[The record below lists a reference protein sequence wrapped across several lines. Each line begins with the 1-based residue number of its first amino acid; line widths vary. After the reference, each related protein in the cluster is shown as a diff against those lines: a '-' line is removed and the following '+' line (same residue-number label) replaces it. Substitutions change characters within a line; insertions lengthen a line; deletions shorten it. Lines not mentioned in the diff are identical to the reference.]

1 MARGPEGRNV
11 SGNVADLQGLLKV
24 FTGDDGCDLAGER
37 LFRAPGRINLMGDHT
52 DYNGGLVLPAAID
65 YETRILCVP
74 SERVR
79 LRSLDVEGIVELSPT
94 GDEGR
99 VEGWGR
105 YIAGILR
112 VLGERGRRPQGLT
125 GVIDSSVPVGR
136 GLSSSA
142 ALEIAF
148 AMAACALAGFE
159 LEPLELA
166 KVCQEAEERVAGVEC
181 GIMDQAVA
189 VLAEAGNATLLNCA
203 SLESSQIP
211 IPPWLSIIAVD
222 SGVER
227 SLAGSS
233 YNRRRREC
241 EEALSAVQSYMP
253 GIQTLSDIGEDSL
266 GEALSCLDDLHAHR
280 LRHVVTENA
289 RVLELA
295 LVLTHAAPRPEP
307 STETRLREICAASQA
322 SLVDEFEAGHPN
334 TNKLVEIA
342 TEMEGCL
349 GARQTGAGWGGS
361 IVVIARSDQAREVMP
376 VICDR
381 YLNATGKTAVARIC
395 APAGAASEI
404 TDAINHPKPTEGSG
418 E

>member
-1 MARGPEGRNV
+1 MTSHLSDLWGPLETL
-11 SGNVADLQGLLKV
+11 ADDLEYNL
-24 FTGDDGCDLAGER
+24 DDAR

-74 SERVR
+74 SEQVL
-79 LRSLDVEGIVELSPT
+79 LRSLDVDGLVELEPAGA
-94 GDEGR
+94 GDR

-105 YIAGILR
+105 YIAGILG
-112 VLGERGRRPQGLT
+112 VLDERGRRPRGLT
-125 GVIDSSVPVGR
+125 GVIDSTVPVGR

-148 AMAACALAGFE
+148 AMAACALADFD

-166 KVCQEAEERVAGVEC
+166 EVCREAEERVAGVEC

-189 VLAEAGNATLLNCA
+189 VLAEEGTATLMDCA
-203 SLESSQIP
+203 TLDYSQIP
-211 IPPWLSIIAVD
+211 IPPWLSVIAVD

-227 SLAGSS
+227 SLSGSS

-253 GIQTLSDIGEDSL
+253 EVRTLSDIGEGSL
-266 GEALSCLDDLHAHR
+266 DEALSYLDELHANR

-289 RVLELA
+289 RVTELA
-295 LVLTHAAPRPEP
+295 SVLTRASRPDAAAE
-307 STETRLREICAASQA
+307 TELREIYSASQM
-322 SLVDEFEAGHPN
+322 SLVDEYEAGHPN

-342 TEMEGCL
+342 MELEGCL

-361 IVVIARSDQAREVMP
+361 IVVIARSEKANDVIP
-376 VICDR
+376 VIGER
-381 YLNATGKTAVARIC
+381 YLNATGKTASALVC
-395 APAGAASEI
+395 APAAGASEI
-404 TDAINHPKPTEGSG
+404 TGIMNHPKPTEGST

>member
-1 MARGPEGRNV
+1 MSNGLVDLRGPLEE
-11 SGNVADLQGLLKV
+11 
-24 FTGDDGCDLAGER
+24 LAGDSECSLEDAR

-52 DYNGGLVLPAAID
+52 DYNGGLVMPVAID
-65 YETRILCVP
+65 YETRILCLP

-79 LRSLDVEGIVELSPT
+79 LRSLDVEGAVNLSPA
-94 GDEGR
+94 GNEVR
-99 VEGWGR
+99 IEGWGR
-105 YIAGILR
+105 YIAGILK
-112 VLGERGRRPQGLT
+112 VLDERGRRPQGLT

-148 AMAACALAGFE
+148 AMAACALAGFD

-166 KVCQEAEERVAGVEC
+166 EICREAEERIAGVEC

-189 VLAEAGNATLLNCA
+189 MLAKKGNATLLDCA
-203 SLESSQIP
+203 TRENSQIP
-211 IPPWLSIIAVD
+211 IPPWLSIIAID

-241 EEALSAVQSYMP
+241 EEALSALQSFMP
-253 GIQTLSDIGEDSL
+253 KVRTLSDIDEIGLD
-266 GEALSCLDDLHAHR
+266 EALSYLDELHAHR

-289 RVLELA
+289 RVAELA
-295 LVLTHAAPRPEP
+295 SVLTRGAAKPD
-307 STETRLREICAASQA
+307 SASETKLREIYAASQM
-322 SLVDEFEAGHPN
+322 SLVDGYEAGHPN

-342 TEMEGCL
+342 MELEGCL

-361 IVVIARSDQAREVMP
+361 IVVIIRSEKAAESIH
-376 VICDR
+376 VIAER
-381 YLNATGKTAVARIC
+381 YLNATGKTASALIC
-395 APAGAASEI
+395 TPAAGASEI
-404 TDAINHPKPTEGSG
+404 TGTINHTKPTEGST

>member
-1 MARGPEGRNV
+1 MECN
-11 SGNVADLQGLLKV
+11 
-24 FTGDDGCDLAGER
+24 LAEAR

-74 SERVR
+74 SERVK
-79 LRSLDVEGIVELSPT
+79 LESLDVEGTVDLSAA
-94 GDEGR
+94 GDEGC

-105 YIAGILR
+105 YIAGILK
-112 VLGERGRRPQGLT
+112 VLDERGRKPQGLT

-142 ALEIAF
+142 ALEVAF
-148 AMAACALAGFE
+148 ATAACALAGFE

-166 KVCQEAEERVAGVEC
+166 EVCREAEERVAGVQC

-189 VLAEAGNATLLNCA
+189 ILAEEGTATLLDCA
-203 SLESSQIP
+203 TLKTSQIP
-211 IPPWLSIIAVD
+211 IPPWLSVIAID

-241 EEALSAVQSYMP
+241 EEALSAVQSYLP
-253 GIQTLSDIGEDSL
+253 EIRTLSEIGEDRL
-266 GEALSCLDDLHAHR
+266 DEAITYLDELHAHR
-280 LRHVVTENA
+280 LRHVITENA

-295 LVLTHAAPRPEP
+295 LVLSRGAPEP
-307 STETRLREICAASQA
+307 DAATEEELRSIYAASQA
-322 SLVDEFEAGHPN
+322 SLVDEYEAGHPN

-342 TEMEGCL
+342 MEMEGCL

-361 IVVIARSDQAREVMP
+361 IVVIARSDAARDVVPSIAE
-376 VICDR
+376 R
-381 YLNATGKTAVARIC
+381 YLNATGKTASALIC
-395 APAGAASEI
+395 APAGGASEI
-404 TDAINHPKPTEGSG
+404 TGIMNQPKPT
-418 E
+418 